1 MNIHIFDHEEQLYK
15 EAARR
20 IIDLVQDHPKAV
32 LGLATGSS
40 PLGVYREL
48 IKSYQNHHVTFEH
61 VTAFNLDEYVGLP
74 SDHPQSYRSFMR
86 NELFNHL
93 NIHLANTH
101 IPCGNVKSLEDEII
115 RYEEVLKKHPIDLQ
129 LLGIGT
135 NGHIG
140 FNEPGTPFDCVTHGV
155 ILDTCTRK
163 DNARF
168 FDHLDHVPTQA
179 ITMGISTIMKAK
191 EIVLIAT
198 GEKKAS
204 AVKAM
209 IRGPIDPIL
218 PASIL
223 QKHPNVH
230 IYLDH
235 LSAKDL

>member
-1 MNIHIFDHEEQLYK
+1 MNIHIFDHDEQLYK

-40 PLGVYREL
+40 PLGVYKEL
-48 IKSYQNHHVTFEH
+48 IKSFQNHHVTFER
-61 VTAFNLDEYVGLP
+61 VTTFNLDEYVGIP
-74 SDHPQSYRSFMR
+74 SDHPQSYRTFMR
-86 NELFNHL
+86 KELFHHL
-93 NIHLANTH
+93 NIDLNNTY
-101 IPCGNVKSLEDEII
+101 IPCGNIEDIEDEIQ
-115 RYEEVLKKHPIDLQ
+115 RYEQLLSTYAIDLQ

-140 FNEPGTPFDCVTHGV
+140 FNEPGTPFDCLTHV
-155 ILDTCTRK
+155 VKLDSRTRK

-168 FDHLDHVPTQA
+168 FDHLDHVPTHA
-179 ITMGISTIMKAK
+179 ITMGIDSIMKAK

-209 IRGPIDPIL
+209 IRGPIDPII

-235 LSAKDL
+235 QSAKDL

>member
-1 MNIHIFDHEEQLYK
+1 MNIHIFDHEKQLYQ
-15 EAARR
+15 ESARR
-20 IIDLVQDHPKAV
+20 IIDLVLDHPSAV
-32 LGLATGSS
+32 LGFATGSS
-40 PLGVYREL
+40 PLGVYKEL
-48 IKSYQNHHVTFEH
+48 IKSYQSHHVSFKN
-61 VTAFNLDEYVGLP
+61 VMAFNLDEYVGLP

-86 NELFNHL
+86 VQLFHHL
-93 NIHLANTH
+93 DICINNTY
-101 IPCGNVKSLEDEII
+101 IPSGEVTDLHQETT
-115 RYEEVLKKHPIDLQ
+115 RYDNLLSKYPIDLQ

-140 FNEPGTPFDCVTHGV
+140 FNEPGTPFTLKTHV
-155 ILDTCTRK
+155 VDLDPRTRK

-168 FDHLDHVPTQA
+168 FAHIDLVPTQA
-179 ITMGISTIMKAK
+179 ITMGIDSIMQAK

-209 IRGPIDPIL
+209 IRGPIDPML

>member
-20 IIDLVQDHPKAV
+20 IIDLVQDRPKAI

-40 PLGVYREL
+40 PLGVYKEL
-48 IKSYQNHHVTFEH
+48 IKSYNNHHVTFEH
-61 VTAFNLDEYVGLP
+61 VTTFNLDEYVGL
-74 SDHPQSYRSFMR
+74 SDDHPQSYRYFM
-86 NELFNHL
+86 NKELFSHL
-93 NIHLANTH
+93 NINLKNTFIPSGDPKH
-101 IPCGNVKSLEDEII
+101 IQHETD
-115 RYEEVLKKHPIDLQ
+115 RYNTLLSSYQIDLQ

-140 FNEPGTPFDCVTHGV
+140 FNEPGTPFDLLTHVVT
-155 ILDTCTRK
+155 LDERTRL

-168 FDHLDHVPTQA
+168 FNHLDQVPTQA
-179 ITMGISTIMKAK
+179 ITMGIQSIMNAK

-209 IRGPIDPIL
+209 IRGPIDPSL

-230 IYLDH
+230 IYLNH
-235 LSAKDL
+235 QSAKDL

>member
-20 IIDLVQDHPKAV
+20 IIDLVQDRPKAV

-40 PLGVYREL
+40 PLGVYKEL
-48 IKSYQNHHVTFEH
+48 IKSYQSHHVSFEH
-61 VTAFNLDEYVGLP
+61 VTTFNLDEYVGLS
-74 SDHPQSYRSFMR
+74 SDHPQSYRSFMNR
-86 NELFNHL
+86 ELFNHL
-93 NIHLANTH
+93 NIHLKNTF
-101 IPCGNVKSLEDEII
+101 IPSGDSINIHNEPD
-115 RYEEVLKKHPIDLQ
+115 RYNALLSNYQIDLQ

-140 FNEPGTPFDCVTHGV
+140 FNEPGTPFDLLTHVVT
-155 ILDTCTRK
+155 LDSRTRT

-168 FDHLDHVPTQA
+168 FHHLDQVPTQA
-179 ITMGISTIMKAK
+179 ITMGIQSIMNAK

-209 IRGPIDPIL
+209 IRGPIDPML

-223 QKHPNVH
+223 QNHPNVH
-230 IYLDH
+230 IYLNH
-235 LSAKDL
+235 QSAKDL